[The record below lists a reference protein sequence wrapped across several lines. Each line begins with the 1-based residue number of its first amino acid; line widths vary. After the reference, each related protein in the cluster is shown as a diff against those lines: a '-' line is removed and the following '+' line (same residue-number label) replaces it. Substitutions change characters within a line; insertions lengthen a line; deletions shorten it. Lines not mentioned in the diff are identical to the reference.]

1 MGKNR
6 KPKPRRQHFIV
17 QLFERTEDGVQ
28 QTGIQFDSAELG
40 GQIPRAGDCMI
51 APFPNDSDKHYGFE
65 VVGRYFLRGV
75 QQANVVRLLV
85 QRRELTAAERGIF
98 EVA

>member
-1 MGKNR
+1 MGKN

-17 QLFERTEDGVQ
+17 QLFEKTEDGVQ

-51 APFPNDSDKHYGFE
+51 SPFPNDSDITTGLKSWADTFC
-65 VVGRYFLRGV
+65 
-75 QQANVVRLLV
+75 
-85 QRRELTAAERGIF
+85 AACIKRTS
-98 EVA
+98 